1 MPTINKSTFL
11 SISVLLCYDL
21 SKGGIYFMNENKTA
35 KEQDF
40 NPEWERN
47 ITNHSG
53 QNIFLLIIT
62 GLLIATLFFTYRTY
76 QNSCKNWGSLEHYDS
91 LYSERQ
97 DHIRL
102 NQNGEVYIYTTPNG
116 ETYYLHDPVPSDKF
130 YHPELFE

>member
-1 MPTINKSTFL
+1 
-11 SISVLLCYDL
+11 
-21 SKGGIYFMNENKTA
+21 MNENKTT
-35 KEQDF
+35 KEQNF

-47 ITNHSG
+47 VTDHSG

-91 LYSERQ
+91 LYSERGK
-97 DHIRL
+97 HAAW
-102 NQNGEVYIYTTPNG
+102 NQNGEIYAYTTPSG
-116 ETYYLHDPVPSDKF
+116 ETYYLHVPIPGDRF

>member
-1 MPTINKSTFL
+1 MSKEEKTQST
-11 SISVLLCYDL
+11 
-21 SKGGIYFMNENKTA
+21 N
-35 KEQDF
+35 
-40 NPEWERN
+40 ERN
-47 ITNHSG
+47 ITVHSG

-97 DHIRL
+97 GHIGF
-102 NQNGEVYIYTTPNG
+102 NQNGEVYAYTTPNG
-116 ETYYLHDPVPSDKF
+116 ETYYLHNPVPSDKF

>member
-1 MPTINKSTFL
+1 
-11 SISVLLCYDL
+11 
-21 SKGGIYFMNENKTA
+21 MNENKTT
-35 KEQDF
+35 KEQD
-40 NPEWERN
+40 RN
-47 ITNHSG
+47 ITDHNR

-97 DHIRL
+97 GHIGF
-102 NQNGEVYIYTTPNG
+102 NQNGEVYAYTTPNG
-116 ETYYLHDPVPSDKF
+116 ETYYLHNPVPSDKF

>member
-1 MPTINKSTFL
+1 MPTINKTTFL

-21 SKGGIYFMNENKTA
+21 SKGGIYFMNENKTT
-35 KEQDF
+35 KEQNF

-47 ITNHSG
+47 ITDHSG

>member
-1 MPTINKSTFL
+1 
-11 SISVLLCYDL
+11 
-21 SKGGIYFMNENKTA
+21 MNENKTT
-35 KEQDF
+35 KEKDF

-47 ITNHSG
+47 ITDHSG

-97 DHIRL
+97 GHIEF
-102 NQNGEVYIYTTPNG
+102 NQNGEVYAYTTPNG
-116 ETYYLHDPVPSDKF
+116 ETYYLHDPVSSDSF
-130 YHPELFE
+130 YHPELFK

>member
-1 MPTINKSTFL
+1 
-11 SISVLLCYDL
+11 
-21 SKGGIYFMNENKTA
+21 MNENKTT

-40 NPEWERN
+40 NPEWEHN